1 MKVHTPDMILIMIQ
15 KPHILLCS
23 RYLIIGLAVDIIYAK
38 WNLFPIFL
46 LFTDANDRFSN
57 VTSIFNFLLFNSS

>member
-1 MKVHTPDMILIMIQ
+1 MKVQTPDMILIMIQ

-23 RYLIIGLAVDIIYAK
+23 RYLIIGLAVDNIYAK

-46 LFTDANDRFSN
+46 LFTDANGSTVKDVF
-57 VTSIFNFLLFNSS
+57 